1 MPDRH
6 QCCFSE
12 NFVLDIDA
20 YCLIS
25 HSWEHREALLWHRL
39 AQKGTGSMSGV
50 EQGAETSLSPGLTA
64 GQGFL
69 FPLHRNAV
77 FCIETRG
84 SIWIHYWIQAKNEQ
98 LQVKLSSG
106 TPLKPGFSVYVC
118 NPRIVEG
125 GLGRRWSSLARH
137 PSWIRNPKLQW
148 ETLLV
153 FWKERE
159 RVRLGEW
166 RGGQD
171 LGEQKLWSEY
181 ITWFFSIKKIN
192 MKYEHGK
199 KNTKVE
205 ETWERMTAEVVF
217 QPPHGH
223 K

>member
-25 HSWEHREALLWHRL
+25 HSWEHREARLWHRL

-77 FCIETRG
+77 FCVETRG